1 MVQQDQSNIEEEDKN
16 KDMDIKKEE
25 AKSGDINKDLSMEK
39 SKEEVKVSD
48 LTGHDEKSASK
59 DLSVGTGHWT

>member
-1 MVQQDQSNIEEEDKN
+1 VLEENDMVQQDQGNIEEEDKN
-16 KDMDIKKEE
+16 KDMDIKKEK

-48 LTGHDEKSASK
+48 PTGHDEKSVSK
-59 DLSVGTGHWT
+59 DLSK

>member
-1 MVQQDQSNIEEEDKN
+1 MVQQDQGNIEEEDKN
-16 KDMDIKKEE
+16 KDMDMKKEE

-48 LTGHDEKSASK
+48 PTEHDEKSGSK
-59 DLSVGTGHWT
+59 DLSK

>member
-1 MVQQDQSNIEEEDKN
+1 VLEENDMVQQDQGNIKEEDKN
-16 KDMDIKKEE
+16 KDMDMKKEK

-48 LTGHDEKSASK
+48 LTEHDEKSASK
-59 DLSVGTGHWT
+59 DLSK